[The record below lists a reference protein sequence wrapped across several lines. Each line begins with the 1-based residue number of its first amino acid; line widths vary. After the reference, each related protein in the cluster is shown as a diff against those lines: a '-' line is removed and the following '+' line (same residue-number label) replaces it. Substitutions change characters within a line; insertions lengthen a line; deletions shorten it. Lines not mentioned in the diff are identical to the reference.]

1 MSSSR
6 RQYPFHLIEPK
17 WQQTWE
23 QQQAFRA
30 FNPGEEIP
38 AHHPFAVRHQ
48 LSGKVSAAQLP
59 EKFYI
64 LDMFPYP
71 SGAGLHVGHPEGYTA
86 TDILARYRRAGGFNV
101 LHPMGWDS
109 FGLPAEQYA
118 VKTGQHPRV
127 TTEANIANFT
137 RQIKS
142 LGFSYDW
149 SRELAT
155 TDVEYFK
162 WTQWIFLK
170 LYNSWFNPETNK
182 AEPIQIFDDVFS
194 EIPKRASEWENNNSL
209 LSLRIAWES
218 TPVDARKERAKILTD
233 GQRLAYVSE
242 APVNWCPELGTVLA
256 NEEVIDGK
264 SEVGGFPVVRKPMR
278 QWMLRITKYAERLL
292 NDLDTIDWTDSLKE
306 MQRNWIGKSEGAE
319 VVFKTDTSQNLVIHV
334 FTTRPDTLFGATY
347 LVLSPEHRL
356 VQEITTAEQKQAV
369 EDYKKFAAGKSDL
382 ERTELAKEKSGV
394 FTGAYA
400 INPVIDQND
409 PSWTNQ
415 HLIPIWIADYVLASY
430 GTGAIMA
437 VPSHDE
443 RDMEFALKFDIT
455 TYNVVMPPD
464 DWLRQNGLPSPNAPK
479 EIQEICHKSIE
490 ELRETYS
497 LTNAYFGQKTFA
509 GEGIAI
515 NSENAEISLNGLPTA
530 EAKKKITAW
539 LEEKNLGKRTINY
552 KLRDWLFSRQRYWGE
567 PFPIIWKKDAAG
579 NLYHEALP
587 ESSLPLL
594 PPSLEDYKPTADGQ
608 PPLARAKDWLHLPDG
623 SIRETNTMP
632 QWAGSCWYYL
642 RYLDAKNETRFCNG
656 VVERYW
662 MGALR
667 PPVPQNAELM
677 AKEISQ
683 LVQAARESRQSPKRR
698 LALGVVSAGQAGR
711 LREQT
716 GLELGGFTH
725 VLDNYAV
732 RHIFKKHGDDS
743 FEQLRGLVGVTAE
756 DFLHLPETLANPDRI
771 ESLGKNERGLDLVRF
786 TKRWNGTLLVVE
798 EIRVSRNLLAVVT
811 VFKKPATASDAAI
824 GACSDT
830 SETIRRTEATLQ
842 SPVEPVKTTPGVDLY
857 VGGTE
862 HAVLHL
868 LYARFW
874 HKVLFD
880 LGLVS
885 TAEPFYKLVN
895 QGLILGSDGQKMSK
909 SRGNV
914 VNPDDVLVEYGAD
927 AFRLYEM
934 FMGPLQDT
942 KPWNTQGVEGV
953 YRFLGRVWRL
963 CVDENSET
971 EFEQNETTAKSAE
984 ERKELLELIKLNAAI
999 KDVAATPAQLKTLHA
1014 CIKKVTEDLDGMR
1027 FNTAISAMMVFVNDA
1042 ITWETKPVSVL
1053 KTFLQLLQPF
1063 APHLADELWS
1073 KFSTFN
1079 LQPATNLA
1087 YAPWPKFDAALLVET
1102 EIEIPVSVNGKV
1114 RDVIKVPAGADNAAL
1129 EAAAKAAEKVQS
1141 FLAGKTIKKV
1151 IVVPK
1156 KMVNLI
1162 VG

>member
-38 AHHPFAVRHQ
+38 AHHPFAVRHKV
-48 LSGKVSAAQLP
+48 SGKVAATQLP
-59 EKFYI
+59 EKYYI

-86 TDILARYRRAGGFNV
+86 TDILARYRRACGLNV

-182 AEPIQIFDDVFS
+182 AESVETIKFPADCKTEEQKRIFRDS
-194 EIPKRASEWENNNSL
+194 K
-209 LSLRIAWES
+209 
-218 TPVDARKERAKILTD
+218 
-233 GQRLAYVSE
+233 RLAYVSE

-264 SEVGGFPVVRKPMR
+264 SEVGGFPVIRKPMR
-278 QWMLRITKYAERLL
+278 QWMLRITAYAEKLL
-292 NDLDTIDWTDSLKE
+292 ADLDTIDWSDSLKE
-306 MQRNWIGKSEGAE
+306 MQRNWIGRSEGAE
-319 VVFKTDTSQNLVIHV
+319 VDFQVADSGEKIRV

-347 LVLSPEHRL
+347 MVLSPEHKL
-356 VQEITTAEQKQAV
+356 VPQVITAEQKKAV
-369 EDYKKFAAGKSDL
+369 EDYKAFAAGKSDL

-400 INPVIDQND
+400 INPVNGEK
-409 PSWTNQ
+409 
-415 HLIPIWIADYVLASY
+415 IPIWIADYVLASY

-437 VPSHDE
+437 VPAHDT
-443 RDMEFALKFDIT
+443 RDFEFAQKF
-455 TYNVVMPPD
+455 
-464 DWLRQNGLPSPNAPK
+464 GLPV
-479 EIQEICHKSIE
+479 IQVVQPSD
-490 ELRETYS
+490 
-497 LTNAYFGQKTFA
+497 AKTEWQGFTDDGTA
-509 GEGIAI
+509 V
-515 NSENAEISLNGLPTA
+515 NSGFLNGLPTA

-539 LEEKNLGKRTINY
+539 LEEKNLGKKTINY

-567 PFPIIWKKDAAG
+567 PFPIIWKKDAVG

-608 PPLARAKDWLHLPDG
+608 PPLARAKDWLNLPDG
-623 SIRETNTMP
+623 SVRETNTMP

-642 RYLDAKNETRFCNG
+642 RYTDAKNAQSFVGKDADN
-656 VVERYW
+656 YW
-662 MGALR
+662 MASNG
-667 PPVPQNAELM
+667 
-677 AKEISQ
+677 K
-683 LVQAARESRQSPKRR
+683 AA
-698 LALGVVSAGQAGR
+698 
-711 LREQT
+711 
-716 GLELGGFTH
+716 
-725 VLDNYAV
+725 
-732 RHIFKKHGDDS
+732 
-743 FEQLRGLVGVTAE
+743 
-756 DFLHLPETLANPDRI
+756 
-771 ESLGKNERGLDLVRF
+771 
-786 TKRWNGTLLVVE
+786 
-798 EIRVSRNLLAVVT
+798 
-811 VFKKPATASDAAI
+811 
-824 GACSDT
+824 
-830 SETIRRTEATLQ
+830 
-842 SPVEPVKTTPGVDLY
+842 GVDLY

-880 LGLVS
+880 LGYVA
-885 TAEPFYKLVN
+885 TPEPFYKLVN
-895 QGLILGSDGQKMSK
+895 QGLILGEDGQKMSK

-942 KPWNTQGVEGV
+942 KPWNTKGVEGV

-963 CVDENSET
+963 FVDEKSET
-971 EFEQNETTAKSAE
+971 AFEQAETLATE
-984 ERKELLELIKLNAAI
+984 PQRHGELLDLILLDGGI
-999 KDVAATPAQLKTLHA
+999 TDLDATPAQLKALHA

-1027 FNTAISAMMVFVNDA
+1027 FNTAISAMMVFINEA
-1042 ITWETKPVSVL
+1042 MTWQNKPLPVM
-1053 KTFLQLLQPF
+1053 KTFLQLLAPF
-1063 APHLADELWS
+1063 APHVAEELWQ
-1073 KFSTFN
+1073 KLHSTFG
-1079 LQPATNLA
+1079 QVAPSLA
-1087 YAPWPKFDAALLVET
+1087 YAPWPKFDAALLVES
-1102 EIEIPVSVNGKV
+1102 EIELPVQVNGKF
-1114 RDVIKVPAGADNAAL
+1114 RDTIKIAVDADNVTI
-1129 EAAAKAAEKVQS
+1129 EVAAKASEKVQQ
-1141 FLAGKTIKKV
+1141 FTAGKAIKKV
-1151 IVVPK
+1151 IIVPK
-1156 KMVNLI
+1156 RMVNLI